1 MMSPAT
7 AAFALMAFN
16 ASMAA
21 LDTVFVRLVAGE
33 VHALEIAFFRNLF
46 SLVALLFMLKP
57 AERNL
62 DANGLWPIHGAR
74 AVLKLAGLI
83 FYFMAITMLPIALVT
98 AVAFTMPLFVTL
110 GSWLILGE
118 RLSAHKAAALLAGLL
133 GMLIIL
139 QPPGVEFG
147 MGLVFALSSAMALA
161 AVALLM
167 KVTSGQE
174 DPMRIAWYNLLLTV
188 PLALVLALP
197 VWTWPSPIALG
208 LMALQGVGGLFAQI
222 SFARA
227 MKLADASLIIS
238 VDFIRLPIAAI
249 LGLALFH
256 EPVQIWVLLGGTVIF
271 SGVLFSAY
279 RERRRSRQ
287 A

>member
-1 MMSPAT
+1 MSPAT

-16 ASMAA
+16 ASMGA

-33 VHALEIAFFRNLF
+33 VHPLEIAFFRNLF
-46 SLVALLFMLKP
+46 SLVAILFLLKP
-57 AERNL
+57 AQRNL
-62 DANGLWPIHGAR
+62 NANGLWPIHGLR
-74 AVLKLAGLI
+74 AVLKLVGLVT
-83 FYFMAITMLPIALVT
+83 YFLAITMLPIALVT

-110 GSWLILGE
+110 GSSLLLGE
-118 RLSAHKAAALLAGLL
+118 RLNAHKAAALLAGLL

-147 MGLVFALSSAMALA
+147 MGMVFALSSAMALA

-167 KVTSGQE
+167 KVTSAQE

-197 VWTWPSPIALG
+197 VWSWPSPTALA
-208 LMALQGVGGLFAQI
+208 LMALQGVGGLLAQV

-227 MKLADASLIIS
+227 MKFADASLIIS
-238 VDFIRLPIAAI
+238 ADFLRLPIAAV

-256 EPVQIWVLLGGTVIF
+256 EPVQIWVLLGGAVIF

-279 RERRRSRQ
+279 REGRRSGR

>member
-1 MMSPAT
+1 
-7 AAFALMAFN
+7 MAFN
-16 ASMAA
+16 ASMGA

-33 VHALEIAFFRNLF
+33 VHPLEIAFFRNLF
-46 SLVALLFMLKP
+46 SLVAILFLLKP
-57 AERNL
+57 AQRNL
-62 DANGLWPIHGAR
+62 NANGLWPIHGLR
-74 AVLKLAGLI
+74 AVLKLVGLVT
-83 FYFMAITMLPIALVT
+83 YFLAITMLPIALVT

-110 GSWLILGE
+110 GSSLLLGE
-118 RLSAHKAAALLAGLL
+118 RLNAHKAAALLAGLL

-147 MGLVFALSSAMALA
+147 MGMVFALSSAMALA

-167 KVTSGQE
+167 KVTSAQE

-197 VWTWPSPIALG
+197 VWSWPSPTALA
-208 LMALQGVGGLFAQI
+208 LMALQGVGGLLAQV

-227 MKLADASLIIS
+227 MKFADASLIIS
-238 VDFIRLPIAAI
+238 ADFLRLPIAAV

-256 EPVQIWVLLGGTVIF
+256 EPVQIWVLLGGAVIF

-279 RERRRSRQ
+279 REGRRSGR